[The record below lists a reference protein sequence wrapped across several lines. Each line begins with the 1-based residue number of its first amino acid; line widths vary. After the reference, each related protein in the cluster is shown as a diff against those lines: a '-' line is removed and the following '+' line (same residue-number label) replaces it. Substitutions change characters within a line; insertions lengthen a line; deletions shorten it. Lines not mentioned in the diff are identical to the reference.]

1 MEEGERESEI
11 RESTNEGNNERYT
24 QVDNDILFNPVEG
37 YDDKN
42 DGGNNEEVGE
52 TKEETK
58 ENEKKQK
65 YEVEDSLSK
74 SSKRQLKKLKIIL
87 LGEKGVGKSSLINRY
102 VSNKFSNYT
111 QVSLGPDVKS
121 KKVECDMLLT
131 VDLQINDTTNEEN
144 LGKFTKNYF
153 LDAHGALLVYD
164 LTNEQSFH
172 KLKYWLEE
180 LKSNAPEDIVYCIL
194 GNKSDSTADRVV
206 DYEKAKEFAGDN
218 LYYEVSAKTGNN
230 VTLAFEQL
238 TYGIIEKQKEEENN
252 PNKVIRGKEG
262 RKTTDLADINKELI
276 GKKKC
281 C

>member
-65 YEVEDSLSK
+65 YEVEDSRSK

-111 QVSLGPDVKS
+111 QVSLG
-121 KKVECDMLLT
+121 LLT